1 MKWMQ
6 HKNLSENDLLLL
18 AGTET
23 VVKLVTNR
31 LVIVYEPKETPA
43 SMKDL
48 GLYETV
54 GLYCVR
60 RLQSDKR
67 DDTIEILF
75 ELAEDREMV
84 AQMLTQFK
92 LGKD

>member
-1 MKWMQ
+1 MKWMK

-18 AGTET
+18 AGTDLVT
-23 VVKLVTNR
+23 KLVTNR
-31 LVIVYEPKETPA
+31 LVIVYEPKEAPA
-43 SMKDL
+43 SMKEL

-60 RLQSDKR
+60 RLQADKR

-84 AQMLTQFK
+84 EQMLTQFK